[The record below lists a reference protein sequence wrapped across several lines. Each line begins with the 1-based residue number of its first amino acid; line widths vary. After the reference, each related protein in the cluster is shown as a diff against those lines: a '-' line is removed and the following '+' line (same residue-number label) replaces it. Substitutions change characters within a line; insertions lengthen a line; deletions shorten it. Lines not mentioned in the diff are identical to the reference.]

1 MNRRKKLAEL
11 RAKRANLLK
20 EARSLEE
27 ALDVPADELQAKQ
40 EAIIAEI
47 ERIDASI
54 KYLLKL
60 LNLEEEAKELQAEVT
75 DEAAEETPEP
85 VVAPSEEPRSRAKD
99 KSLEIRSAFREWLFN
114 PRNVR
119 AEEILRTETRGAP
132 TPVTPQSGAA
142 LIPTYVLNEITSK
155 INQTVW
161 LRQLANVKTIRGQT
175 NVPVASG
182 AVAFDVVPPGGE
194 YPQVKVDFEGP
205 MLRVLKIGGIASFL
219 VETLKLA
226 VEDEAFNFEDE
237 FVAVVVEALRDAEER
252 VFLTGTGPYSPRGL
266 IPSTPVRV
274 NVSGAWG
281 VEDIIALQ
289 ESIPEH
295 HQANAVWI
303 MSQTTRGRLRA
314 LEGQGGLLWTPNL
327 QGKPADLLGKPVYV
341 SPYVDDNT
349 IWYGDPKEFVIG
361 DRGAMEIFPMNERY
375 GEQGIHAFRLTSFT
389 DSAVRNENA
398 MGVAKLS

>member
-60 LNLEEEAKELQAEVT
+60 LNLEEEAKELQSEVT
-75 DEAAEETPEP
+75 DEAAEETSEP

-119 AEEILRTETRGAP
+119 AEEVLRTETRGAP

-161 LRQLANVKTIRGQT
+161 LRQLASVKTIRGQT

-252 VFLTGTGPYSPRGL
+252 VFLTGTGQYSPRGL
-266 IPSTPVRV
+266 IPSTPVCV
-274 NVSGAWG
+274 NVFGAWG

>member
-60 LNLEEEAKELQAEVT
+60 LNLEEEAKELQSEAT
-75 DEAAEETPEP
+75 DEAAEETSEP

-119 AEEILRTETRGAP
+119 AEEVLRTETRGAP

-161 LRQLANVKTIRGQT
+161 LRQLASVKTIRGQT

-252 VFLTGTGPYSPRGL
+252 VFLTGTGQYSPRGL

>member
-27 ALDVPADELQAKQ
+27 AVDVPADELQAKQ

-47 ERIDASI
+47 EKIDASI
-54 KYLLKL
+54 RYLLKL
-60 LNLEEEAKELQAEVT
+60 LNLEEEAKELQSEVT
-75 DEAAEETPEP
+75 DEAAEETSEP

-99 KSLEIRSAFREWLFN
+99 KSLEIRSAFREWLFD

-119 AEEILRTETRGAP
+119 AEEVLRTETRGAP

-161 LRQLANVKTIRGQT
+161 LRQLASVKTIRGQT

>member
-47 ERIDASI
+47 EKIDASI
-54 KYLLKL
+54 RYLLKL
-60 LNLEEEAKELQAEVT
+60 LNLEEEAKELQSEVT
-75 DEAAEETPEP
+75 DEAAEETSEP

-119 AEEILRTETRGAP
+119 AEEVLRTETRGAP

>member
-27 ALDVPADELQAKQ
+27 AVDVPADELQAKQ

-47 ERIDASI
+47 EKIDASI
-54 KYLLKL
+54 RYLLKL

-142 LIPTYVLNEITSK
+142 LIPTYVLNEIASK

-161 LRQLANVKTIRGQT
+161 IRQLASVKTIRGQT

-182 AVAFDVVPPGGE
+182 AVEFDVVPPGGE

-252 VFLTGTGPYSPRGL
+252 VFLTGTGQYSPRGL

-303 MSQTTRGRLRA
+303 MSQTTRGQLRA

-341 SPYVDDNT
+341 SPYVDNDT

>member
-60 LNLEEEAKELQAEVT
+60 LNLEEEAKELQSEAT